1 MLLIGLLFLGVVL
14 CVEGGDICCCLVFV
28 LYVEGGDF
36 LNNVVH
42 GGILHRFSNLLQHL
56 LLLSVGVVCG
66 GVFYR
71 FCNLL

>member
-1 MLLIGLLFLGVVL
+1 
-14 CVEGGDICCCLVFV
+14 

-36 LNNVVH
+36 SIDVVH
-42 GGILHRFSNLLQHL
+42 GGILHRFGNLLQHL

-66 GVFYR
+66 GVLYR